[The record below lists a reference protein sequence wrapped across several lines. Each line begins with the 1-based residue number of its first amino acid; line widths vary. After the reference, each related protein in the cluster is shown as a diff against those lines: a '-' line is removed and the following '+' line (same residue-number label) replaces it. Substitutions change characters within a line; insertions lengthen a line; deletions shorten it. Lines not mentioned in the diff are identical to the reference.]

1 MVNIN
6 FVVFVS
12 RPDAPHHRHQMM
24 MISGS
29 RYYLIRHLFPNPITA
44 LLMCCG
50 FYSTATIHHHNNH
63 TGAEA
68 SSATEAAAASTHRIP
83 QEIIKV
89 RSCIFV
95 FFFAFQYTHPHPPTS
110 PRKNNI
116 ANRTKEGAI
125 YIYIIYS
132 FIVVDSSPRN
142 RSTITKQFLWHPP
155 AYALANFFPP
165 KRDSTQTPPPIIV
178 NFFFCA
184 PLSIIAEFCFIL
196 HPQPNQRQTMI
207 MI

>member
-1 MVNIN
+1 
-6 FVVFVS
+6 
-12 RPDAPHHRHQMM
+12 
-24 MISGS
+24 
-29 RYYLIRHLFPNPITA
+29 
-44 LLMCCG
+44 MCCG

-95 FFFAFQYTHPHPPTS
+95 FFFAAFQYTHPHPPTS

-125 YIYIIYS
+125 YIYITYS
-132 FIVVDSSPRN
+132 SIVVVDSFPRN

-178 NFFFCA
+178 NFFFCVL
-184 PLSIIAEFCFIL
+184 LSIIAEQNSVLYCT
-196 HPQPNQRQTMI
+196 PNQINDRRW
-207 MI
+207 

>member
-1 MVNIN
+1 MHHITVIRWWWSVGVGIIL
-6 FVVFVS
+6 FAIYFRIPLQHSLCVVGS
-12 RPDAPHHRHQMM
+12 IPQPPSTTTITTQEQRHHQQQKQQQHS
-24 MISGS
+24 I
-29 RYYLIRHLFPNPITA
+29 
-44 LLMCCG
+44 
-50 FYSTATIHHHNNH
+50 
-63 TGAEA
+63 
-68 SSATEAAAASTHRIP
+68 STHRIP

-125 YIYIIYS
+125 YIYILYS
-132 FIVVDSSPRN
+132 SIVVDSSPRN

-178 NFFFCA
+178 NFFFCVL
-184 PLSIIAEFCFIL
+184 LSIIAEQNSVLYCT
-196 HPQPNQRQTMI
+196 PNQINDRRW
-207 MI
+207 

>member
-29 RYYLIRHLFPNPITA
+29 RYYLIRHLFPNPITT

-50 FYSTATIHHHNNH
+50 FYSTTTIHHHNNH

-110 PRKNNI
+110 PTKNNI

-178 NFFFCA
+178 NFFFCVL
-184 PLSIIAEFCFIL
+184 LSIIAEQNSVLYCT
-196 HPQPNQRQTMI
+196 PNQINDRRR
-207 MI
+207 